1 VTFFDEQTL
10 NDLEFFVI
18 REWLSNYCVGPTA
31 LKKAE
36 SLVPSSH
43 FPSISKDLEKVEEL
57 RTIRITGESFP
68 AIDFEELTL
77 ELKLLPI
84 KNSVLQLEGYIRIAT
99 AADLVNSLIYFFDK
113 REKEYPLLHSLF
125 TKAYFTKEIN
135 EAIDKVF
142 DRAGNVKDD
151 ASKLLF
157 EIRQKIKSVRNQ
169 INRNFDKEIRKLM
182 KENMLGDTREAFV
195 NERRV
200 LTVLSTHK
208 RKIGGSV
215 VGSSKTGS
223 LTFIEPQI
231 NIELNNE
238 LELLLDDERKEIYRI
253 LQALTREIA
262 VFLPLIQE
270 YQSILTQIDFI
281 NAKTKLAL
289 ELNCVLPSVENDTCI
304 ELIDALHPILWKN
317 NKSHG
322 KKTLSQYVLMDKSSR
337 MLVIS
342 GPNAGGKSITLK
354 TIGLLQLM
362 LQSGLLVPVNPNSK
376 MCFFQ
381 QVLTD
386 IGDNQS
392 IENELSTYSYRLQR
406 MNHFLQ
412 VSNKRTL
419 LLLDEF
425 GTGSDPD
432 LGGALA
438 EVFFEELYNRKSFG
452 VITTHYA
459 NIKLK
464 ADQLQNAVNGCMLF
478 NTETL
483 APLFKF
489 SMGQPGSSFTF
500 EVAQINGIPLTLI
513 EDAKSRLD
521 DRKVKLDRLLSEL
534 QREKTYLEKLNG
546 EHILAQSLANEARE
560 DFIEKKLRL
569 EEKLKTHHETTERN
583 NKYVIAGKKMLAYI
597 DRFVLKSRKK
607 DVNTP
612 LFEEVKKYL
621 TVEKAKIEDIKLSEK
636 LKAEANAIRPKKKK
650 IIQPEQDPNQRHKI
664 IVGSTVKLISTKQN
678 GTVEAI
684 DGENLTVTFGFMR
697 MKVEKDKLMWIK

>member
-1 VTFFDEQTL
+1 
-10 NDLEFFVI
+10 
-18 REWLSNYCVGPTA
+18 
-31 LKKAE
+31 
-36 SLVPSSH
+36 
-43 FPSISKDLEKVEEL
+43 
-57 RTIRITGESFP
+57 
-68 AIDFEELTL
+68 
-77 ELKLLPI
+77 
-84 KNSVLQLEGYIRIAT
+84 
-99 AADLVNSLIYFFDK
+99 
-113 REKEYPLLHSLF
+113 
-125 TKAYFTKEIN
+125 
-135 EAIDKVF
+135 
-142 DRAGNVKDD
+142 
-151 ASKLLF
+151 
-157 EIRQKIKSVRNQ
+157 
-169 INRNFDKEIRKLM
+169 
-182 KENMLGDTREAFV
+182 
-195 NERRV
+195 
-200 LTVLSTHK
+200 
-208 RKIGGSV
+208 
-215 VGSSKTGS
+215 
-223 LTFIEPQI
+223 
-231 NIELNNE
+231 
-238 LELLLDDERKEIYRI
+238 
-253 LQALTREIA
+253 
-262 VFLPLIQE
+262 
-270 YQSILTQIDFI
+270 
-281 NAKTKLAL
+281 
-289 ELNCVLPSVENDTCI
+289 
-304 ELIDALHPILWKN
+304 
-317 NKSHG
+317 
-322 KKTLSQYVLMDKSSR
+322 
-337 MLVIS
+337 
-342 GPNAGGKSITLK
+342 
-354 TIGLLQLM
+354 
-362 LQSGLLVPVNPNSK
+362 
-376 MCFFQ
+376 
-381 QVLTD
+381 
-386 IGDNQS
+386 
-392 IENELSTYSYRLQR
+392 
-406 MNHFLQ
+406 
-412 VSNKRTL
+412 
-419 LLLDEF
+419 LDEF